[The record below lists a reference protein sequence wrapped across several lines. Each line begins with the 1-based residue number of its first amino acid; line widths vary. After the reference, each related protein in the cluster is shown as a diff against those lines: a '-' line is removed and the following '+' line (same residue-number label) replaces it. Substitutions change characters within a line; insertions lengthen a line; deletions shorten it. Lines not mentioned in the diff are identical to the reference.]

1 MDSNFD
7 AYRRGLRPASTGKDP
22 RVLDGNRDRWDPWWS
37 FPAIRDRTPSPHRR
51 KRPHVPQRTDGP
63 YGLSNGLLL
72 SSGDP
77 IGGLLG
83 FEGGS
88 KGDSSCRKGRFGT
101 TRKRW
106 LETHSFHETMA
117 ATCHAALAMAQHT
130 RRRRCTRAR
139 CVGFDKA
146 KGKKEVQ
153 LYDTTLRDGAQMVDV
168 ALTLEDKLKIAQ
180 RLFEFGVGYVEAGW
194 PGSNPKDAAFF
205 DAWNKLH
212 RDGRVRP
219 HMTKL
224 AAFGSTRRKD
234 VRCEDDPNIKSLL
247 DCQAPVI
254 TMVAKAWSEQVIHVL
269 NTSREENLNMIRD
282 SVTYFKAY
290 GKEVMLDAEHF
301 FDGFKNDPEYA
312 MECLKA
318 AAEAG
323 VDAVVLCETNGG
335 CLPWDVEEITA
346 MVVETLAPW
355 EGVRIGI
362 HTHNDTGMAI
372 ANSLAAVRSGA
383 TIVQGC
389 INGIGERTGN
399 ADLITVA
406 ANLELKMG
414 MSCMPE
420 GRLSELTDLA
430 HAVAD
435 VCHQPSPKSNPYI
448 GSSAFAHKGGIHVAA
463 VRKLPHSYNHID
475 PGLVGNAMRSV
486 VSELSGRGN
495 ILDKVESAG
504 LQLDKEGVGSVLAMI
519 KQLEN
524 EGFAFENAGASVD
537 MILIRR
543 GSSYAAPFKV
553 LEYTVMSGN
562 RLEEESS
569 SREGCTARAS
579 TNQAMVK
586 LEIDGNTFMSAGEGN
601 GPVDA
606 LAAALR
612 TGLCSRFPQIETVHL
627 KDYNVHL
634 LDTRGSQSTTRVT
647 IEFSNPAC
655 SKWSTVG
662 AHTSIVDASFRA
674 LLDGLEFGVLNCTT
688 DGCNFNGQLNSNILS
703 TRSTSGVPP

>member
-1 MDSNFD
+1 
-7 AYRRGLRPASTGKDP
+7 
-22 RVLDGNRDRWDPWWS
+22 
-37 FPAIRDRTPSPHRR
+37 
-51 KRPHVPQRTDGP
+51 
-63 YGLSNGLLL
+63 
-72 SSGDP
+72 
-77 IGGLLG
+77 
-83 FEGGS
+83 
-88 KGDSSCRKGRFGT
+88 
-101 TRKRW
+101 
-106 LETHSFHETMA
+106 MA
-117 ATCHAALAMAQHT
+117 ATCRVALAHGRRT
-130 RRRRCTRAR
+130 RTCTRSR
-139 CVGFDKA
+139 CVVGNGTTKA
-146 KGKKEVQ
+146 TDVH

-180 RLFEFGVGYVEAGW
+180 RLCEFGVGYVEAGW

-205 DAWNKLH
+205 DAWNKIH
-212 RDGRVRP
+212 RGESVPP
-219 HMTKL
+219 HGTKL
-224 AAFGSTRRKD
+224 AAFGATRRKETK
-234 VRCEDDPNIKSLL
+234 CEEDPNIVSLL
-247 DCQAPVI
+247 ECQAPVI
-254 TMVAKAWSEQVIHVL
+254 TMVAKAWSEQVVHVL
-269 NTSREENLNMIRD
+269 NTTKEENLSMIRD
-282 SVTYFKAY
+282 SVAYFKRF

-301 FDGFKNDPEYA
+301 FDGFKADPSYA
-312 MECLKA
+312 KECIRA
-318 AAEAG
+318 AAESG

-335 CLPWDVEEITA
+335 CLPWDVEAITA
-346 MVVETLAPW
+346 VAVETLAPW
-355 EGVRIGI
+355 EGVRVGI
-362 HTHNDTGMAI
+362 HTHNDTGMAV
-372 ANSLAAVRSGA
+372 ANSLAAVRAGA

-414 MSCMPE
+414 MSCMPQ

-430 HAVAD
+430 HTVAD
-435 VCHQPSPKSNPYI
+435 VCHHPPPKSNPYI

-543 GSSYAAPFKV
+543 GSLYTPPFKV

-562 RLEEESS
+562 RLEQDIGTQ
-569 SREGCTARAS
+569 EGCAARAS

-586 LEIDGNTFMSAGEGN
+586 LEIDGKVFMSAGEGN

-612 TGLCSRFPQIETVHL
+612 TGLSSKFPQIESVHL

-688 DGCNFNGQLNSNILS
+688 HGCKLNNELSSNMLSAQLANGVS
-703 TRSTSGVPP
+703 P